1 MLHVAVRL
9 LLVDRQVGFAS
20 YSIFRKNKIKKRER
34 KKKDF

>member
-20 YSIFRKNKIKKRER
+20 YSIFRRKKIKTKER